1 MLKLPDVVKGKI
13 RSIILKKI
21 KEIEIMIQVL
31 QESIHI
37 KGEEL
42 KEFLNKDENK
52 SKKLKK
58 QIDILTSTLGHLK
71 DSFKE
76 LDKYRGVKTSSHIP
90 DKPTYWTC
98 FAYEGFTPHELH
110 CTHKFFGEQTEE
122 NAEKIITILDN
133 YFAKNS
139 FKPFKAHFN
148 TTSFFGKNKD
158 VKVLKLDKYD
168 KDLFLPELRKM
179 LDTFKKD
186 DYAVYSPHVTTLK
199 DSINLPFKNYCF
211 MFGDKIIKKY

>member
-1 MLKLPDVVKGKI
+1 MLKLPEVIKGKI

-31 QESIHI
+31 QESILI
-37 KGEEL
+37 KSEEL
-42 KEFLNKDENK
+42 KEFLNKDETK

-58 QIDILTSTLGHLK
+58 QIDILTNTLSYLK
-71 DSFKE
+71 DSFRE

-90 DKPTYWTC
+90 ESPTYWTC
-98 FAYEGFTPHELH
+98 FSYEVFPPHELH
-110 CTHKFFGEQTEE
+110 CTHKFLGEQSEE
-122 NAEKIITILDN
+122 NAKKILAILDS
-133 YFAKNS
+133 YFSKNS
-139 FKPFKAHFN
+139 FVSFKPHFN
-148 TTSFFGKNKD
+148 TSVFFGKNKD
-158 VKVLKLDKYD
+158 VKVLKLDKFD

-179 LDTFKKD
+179 LNAFRKD
-186 DYAVYSPHVTTLK
+186 DYAEYSPHVTTLK